1 MSANDPGEK
10 VVIISRIFRQLA
22 AELRRRKV
30 LRVVTVYAFT
40 AWLILQIG
48 ETVFE
53 PLGFEP
59 WVMRATVIA
68 AIAGFPIAFIL
79 AWIIDIRP
87 EGLIFDVPLWG
98 SDSDQPRAQK
108 STDVIFALLVLAL
121 VSGGT
126 WYLVD
131 TFLPDLDLEQTVQ
144 TTDAAPNSIAVLPFE
159 TFGTESD
166 ASYIAAGLAEEILNL
181 LAAIEELKVASR
193 RSSFVFQG
201 QALDI
206 REIADTLSVLHV
218 LEGSARVADN
228 RIRVSARLADGNK
241 GHYTF
246 SNSYERPLDDVF
258 AIQQEIAQ
266 AVVSEL
272 RLPLSIEDSD
282 TLKKKATENTDAYV
296 LYLQARGRLR
306 SSLDADVMRDA
317 SELFNQALA
326 LDEKFA
332 RAWAGLCEA
341 QLRLFEITD
350 SEEVFAIAKSAC
362 EKAQASGGDANIEMN
377 IALGKL
383 YRARGWLEPAEQEIA
398 KALEMEPDAV
408 DALVEL
414 VEIRY
419 ENQDSQGAEAVA
431 HEAVKRA
438 PDYWRAHEALAS
450 VYFRESQYDK
460 AIRSYAAA
468 IELAPTVASL
478 HSAKGGAYWM
488 LGDKE
493 NARAGYEESLRL
505 KPTAL
510 GYTNIGLRYFYEG
523 DFQQAADMQI
533 QALKLAADNHEIWGR
548 LAEAYRFLPNSKSA
562 ANEAYERAA
571 KLAEEAVEVNPLDW
585 YSIGLLGFYY
595 AHLERYE
602 GALSNTQLAVEIS
615 KGNPDALYVR
625 ALTLLRAG
633 DQNGAIDALRQTV
646 AADAY
651 FIQFL
656 DSEPDLQVLQGTER
670 FEALKILGDDD

>member
-1 MSANDPGEK
+1 
-10 VVIISRIFRQLA
+10 
-22 AELRRRKV
+22 
-30 LRVVTVYAFT
+30 
-40 AWLILQIG
+40 
-48 ETVFE
+48 
-53 PLGFEP
+53 
-59 WVMRATVIA
+59 MRATVIA

-87 EGLIFDVPLWG
+87 EGLIFDLPLWG
-98 SDSDQPRAQK
+98 SDSGQPRAQK
-108 STDVIFALLVLAL
+108 STDVVFALLVIAL

-131 TFLPDLDLEQTVQ
+131 TFLPDLEIDET
-144 TTDAAPNSIAVLPFE
+144 APAGATATNSIAVLPFE
-159 TFGTESD
+159 TFGAESD

-181 LAAIEELKVASR
+181 LAAIEEINVASR

-206 REIADTLSVLHV
+206 REIAGRLNVRHV
-218 LEGSARVADN
+218 LEGSARIADN
-228 RIRVSARLADGNK
+228 RIRVSARLADGEQ

-266 AVVSEL
+266 AVVDEL
-272 RLPLSIEDSD
+272 RVPLSIEDND
-282 TLKKKATENTDAYV
+282 ALNKKATENTEAYV
-296 LYLQARGRLR
+296 LYLQGRGRLR
-306 SSLDADVMRDA
+306 SSLDADVMREA

-326 LDEKFA
+326 LDDRFQ

-350 SEEVFAIAKSAC
+350 NEEVFSTAQRAC
-362 EKAQASGGDANIEMN
+362 EKAQATGGEANIEMN
-377 IALGKL
+377 LALGKL

-398 KALEMEPDAV
+398 KALAIEPDAV

-419 ENQDSQGAEAVA
+419 ENQDPQGAEAVA

-460 AIRSYAAA
+460 AVRSYTTA
-468 IELAPTVASL
+468 IELAPMVASL

-533 QALKLAADNHEIWGR
+533 EALKLAADNHEIWGR
-548 LAEAYRFLPNSKSA
+548 LAEAYRFIPNSESA
-562 ANEAYERAA
+562 AREAYERAA
-571 KLAEEAVEVNPLDW
+571 QLAEEASEVNPLDW

-595 AHLERYE
+595 AHLGQNE

-615 KGNPDALYVR
+615 EDNPDALYLR
-625 ALTLLRAG
+625 ALALLKVGNRDA
-633 DQNGAIDALRQTV
+633 AIDVLEQTINK
-646 AADAY
+646 DAY

-656 DSEPDLQVLQGTER
+656 DSEPDLRVLQGDGR
-670 FEALKILGDDD
+670 FEALRSLVKDSP